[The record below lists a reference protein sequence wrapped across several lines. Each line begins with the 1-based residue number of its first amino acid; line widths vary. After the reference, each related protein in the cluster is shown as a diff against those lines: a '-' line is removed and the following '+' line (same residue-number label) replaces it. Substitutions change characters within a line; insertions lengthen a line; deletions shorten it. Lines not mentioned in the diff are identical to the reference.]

1 MANPDP
7 ALGLIIYTDASCK
20 IKGQVW
26 SEIPTLVWP
35 DGIDEAASDWFRA
48 LVVEYGVAPSSA
60 REYAKVIRPF
70 LRLCRQRGR
79 AWQTV
84 DDELL
89 VLWRE
94 DLRRAQKVSIGR
106 ANASLKTIFAFYRW
120 AEETK
125 RTRFQVGIYGEDE
138 LPDALRHV
146 AFPISAKRSFSK
158 GRHGRVYGGWT
169 TPLTLSEPSRG
180 GHVRHTPTEEEIR
193 DLHQIVAARE
203 HGERDSLLL
212 SWAEE
217 AGPRR
222 AEILRVGKSHLPTT
236 NQLAELIEKDEPWL
250 VVVPRKGGNSKQMNV
265 PPDLLIRTL
274 DYIQFGRR
282 EIVDQCYSKIV
293 GYREPDEVFLSGSTG
308 LPLHPD
314 TVTSIGRR
322 TFRKA
327 GIKRANIHRLRAR
340 FAVRTVETLV
350 DSIFEGKMVGA
361 ESSWIETIL
370 VKAAESMG
378 HSDPQSLRP
387 YLTYV
392 LNRRLQ
398 TADAMKAEKLA
409 SRLRSL
415 RLHEE
420 TLVRRMGHHQKLHRV
435 AGYIKAGK
443 KAEAANELRRMAD
456 ELE

>member
-7 ALGLIIYTDASCK
+7 ALGLILNTDASCK
-20 IKGQVW
+20 IKGQIW
-26 SEIPTLVWP
+26 SDIPTLVWP

-48 LVVEYGVAPSSA
+48 LVVEYRVAASSA

-70 LRLCRQRGR
+70 LRLCRERGR
-79 AWQTV
+79 DWQTV
-84 DDELL
+84 DDEFLI
-89 VLWRE
+89 LWRE
-94 DLRRAQKVSIGR
+94 NLRRAQKVSIGR
-106 ANASLKTIFAFYRW
+106 VNASLKTIFAFYRW

-146 AFPISAKRSFSK
+146 AFPISAKRNFSK
-158 GRHGRVYGGWT
+158 GKQGRVFGGWT
-169 TPLTLSEPSRG
+169 TPLTLSEPSQG
-180 GHVRHTPTEEEIR
+180 GHVRHTPSEEEIR
-193 DLHQIVAARE
+193 DLHQIVAERE
-203 HGERDSLLL
+203 HGERDSLML

-222 AEILRVGKSHLPTT
+222 AEILRVGKSHMPTGKE
-236 NQLAELIEKDEPWL
+236 LAELIEKDEPWL
-250 VVVPRKGGNSKQMNV
+250 VVVPRKGGKLTPLNV
-265 PPDLLIRTL
+265 PPDLVIRTL

-282 EIVDQCYSKIV
+282 EIVDLCHKTVV
-293 GYREPDEVFLSGSTG
+293 GYREPDEIFLSGSTG
-308 LPLHPD
+308 LPLHPESL
-314 TVTSIGRR
+314 TALARR
-322 TFRKA
+322 AFRRV
-327 GIKRANIHRLRAR
+327 GIERGGIHRLRAR
-340 FAVRTVETLV
+340 YAVRTVETLV
-350 DSIFEGKMVGA
+350 ESIFEGKTVGP
-361 ESSWIETIL
+361 ESSWIETII

-378 HSDPQSLRP
+378 HSNPQSLRP

-415 RLHEE
+415 RLHED
-420 TLVRRMGHHQKLHRV
+420 TLVRRMERHQNLHRV